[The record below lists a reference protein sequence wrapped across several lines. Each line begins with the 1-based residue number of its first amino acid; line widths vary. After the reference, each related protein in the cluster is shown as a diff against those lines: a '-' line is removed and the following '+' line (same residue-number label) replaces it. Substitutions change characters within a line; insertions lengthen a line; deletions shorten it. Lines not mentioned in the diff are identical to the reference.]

1 MAHARGTTRRR
12 DQTMTLHPLLV
23 PLLGALCFALALAFR
38 RHRAAQVLLALS
50 LAMLALSGAEAVGGA
65 VDARA
70 RAAVFM
76 FLPWLLLI
84 AMLVPEPP
92 LRSRRMLGWLALLGI
107 ATSLVISAS
116 THVWSLLEQALPLGL
131 FAVRPSR
138 VALGLCL
145 LASLPGFA
153 RAVRNGSA
161 LEFGLAVGLL
171 AVASGCLDL
180 IALGLRNWLAIASL
194 IVGLAV
200 LQSSWRLAFID
211 ALTGL
216 PNRRAL
222 NETLERLSG
231 NYALAM
237 VDVDHFKAFNDTHGH
252 DAGDRVLAEVARVL
266 ARTRGASAFRF
277 GGEEFCLLF
286 RQPQHA
292 VQACEEVRQQI
303 EALAVKLPRKRVD
316 KSARKSGAKPRAGR
330 VERSVKV
337 TASIGVAMRDATRRA
352 AVDILKAAD
361 QCLYRA
367 KGKGRNKVVAA

>member
-1 MAHARGTTRRR
+1 
-12 DQTMTLHPLLV
+12 MTLHPLLA
-23 PLLGALCFALALAFR
+23 PLLGALCFALALAFQ
-38 RHRAAQVLLALS
+38 RHRAAQMLLALS
-50 LAMLALSGAEAVGGA
+50 LAILALSGADAVGST

-70 RAAVFM
+70 RAGIFM
-76 FLPWLLLI
+76 FLPWLLLV

-92 LRSRRMLGWLALLGI
+92 LRSRRMLAWLALLGI

-116 THVWSLLEQALPLGL
+116 AHVWSLLEQALPLGL
-131 FAVRPSR
+131 FALRPSR

-145 LASLPGFA
+145 FASLVGFA
-153 RAVRNGSA
+153 RVLRTRVT
-161 LEFGLAVGLL
+161 LELGLALGVL
-171 AVASGCLDL
+171 AVAGGCVDL
-180 IALGLRNWLAIASL
+180 LGLGLRNWLAIACL

-286 RQPQHA
+286 RQPQNA
-292 VQACEEVRQQI
+292 AQACEEARQQI
-303 EALAVKLPRKRVD
+303 EALAVKLPRKPAARKGGAKTRTTRVD
-316 KSARKSGAKPRAGR
+316 
-330 VERSVKV
+330 RSVKV
-337 TASIGVAMRDATRRA
+337 TASIGVAVRDATRRA